1 MAEIKTLSEKDILNK
16 KFSKDIKGYD
26 AQEVDLF
33 LDQVI
38 KDYVSFQKEIAT
50 LNAEISSLKGEK
62 SKLEEKSNNSDVSAL
77 KKRIH
82 ELELENASYK
92 NKFSGLQNVD
102 NANVENIDY
111 IKRIR
116 QLENFLWQLGF
127 DPKTLKPFKQK
138 NT

>member
-1 MAEIKTLSEKDILNK
+1 MAETKTLSEKDILNK

-26 AQEVDLF
+26 SEEVDLF

-38 KDYVSFQKEIAT
+38 HDYVVFQKEIGA
-50 LNAEISSLKGEK
+50 LNAEVNSLKGEK
-62 SKLEEKSNNSDVSAL
+62 IRLEEKSNSSDVLTL

-82 ELELENASYK
+82 QLELENASYK
-92 NKFSGLQNVD
+92 NKFNGLQDVD
-102 NANVENIDY
+102 NANIENIDY

-116 QLENFLWQLGF
+116 ELENFLWQLGF
-127 DPKTLKPFKQK
+127 DPKTLKPFKQR